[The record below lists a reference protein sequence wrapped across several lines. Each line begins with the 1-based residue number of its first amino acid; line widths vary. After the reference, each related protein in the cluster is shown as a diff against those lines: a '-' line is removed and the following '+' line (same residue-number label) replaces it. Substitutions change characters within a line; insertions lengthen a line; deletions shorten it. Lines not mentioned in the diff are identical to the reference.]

1 MDRHMKVDQILISKI
16 QKLAE
21 IREKCTLTR
30 KQETMQN
37 LKVKVRQLN
46 ERRQRNALKCLQ
58 VVTKYEK
65 LLGIRVKDTV
75 FRFWDRLRKEGIS
88 VNSHLVSA
96 DCDHSAGGLF
106 SPTFN
111 GGQSVMLHENSYSMS
126 SISNLHNSSSFLE
139 ESSVTSALYLK
150 AKSVY
155 KMRALF
161 NKLKL
166 KRHFDSLLIKCFS
179 QNYRNH
185 LYNLEGRA
193 LVKLHSVL
201 SQ

>member
-1 MDRHMKVDQILISKI
+1 MV
-16 QKLAE
+16 A
-21 IREKCTLTR
+21 
-30 KQETMQN
+30 
-37 LKVKVRQLN
+37 
-46 ERRQRNALKCLQ
+46 
-58 VVTKYEK
+58 KYEK

-75 FRFWDRLRKEGIS
+75 FRFWDRLRKEGVS
-88 VNSHLVSA
+88 THLASA
-96 DCDHSAGGLF
+96 DCENGVF

-111 GGQSVMLHENSYSMS
+111 GGMLLHDNSYSMS

-139 ESSVTSALYLK
+139 ESSVTSVLYLK

-179 QNYRNH
+179 QNYRCN
-185 LYNLEGRA
+185 LYNLEARS
-193 LVKLHSVL
+193 LLKLHSIISSNVRNL
-201 SQ
+201 NQRVFSAFLNNSLMRGS